1 MSLNDPV
8 YTLPLTSQK
17 QISGLNKM
25 GIFSILDLLNHFPK
39 KYLDT
44 REISD
49 LAIWDGINLRTSLVK
64 VLENKI
70 FKTRGGKM
78 IVTTVVQDESGT
90 KGEMV
95 WFNQSFMLKAFE
107 VDNYYLIFGKL
118 AKGSTFSK
126 RKLTVNEYERLYDG
140 KGSRHLDK
148 ITAIYPETVG
158 VSSKWIRSK
167 INYIFSNINE
177 FFSKDYLPENI
188 RKEYDLIEISSAI
201 RKIHIPSNFI
211 DLDKS
216 RERLGFDEIYTLLSK
231 INLQIQEKQ
240 KISANPIKTLINDQ
254 ECNVNEFL
262 SNLKYSLDMPFTLTK
277 SQQDCIVEVVTDI
290 KSRKPM
296 SRLIQGD
303 VGSGKTVVA
312 TAVAL
317 SVLQNNY
324 DVVLL
329 CPTTVLAEQHFKT
342 ISNFLKNQKFTVKLV
357 TGNSKIDEK
366 ESNTKPILY
375 IGTHAILFKKAE
387 VFRNTSLLIVD
398 EQHRFGV
405 EQREQLI
412 DDVVSLN
419 GKTHTPHFL
428 MLTATPIPRSIA
440 QIYFSSLDLSYIA
453 TPPNDRK
460 KVLTFVVPE
469 NKRADSYNWIKD
481 KIRSGEQMFVICP
494 LIETSEKLALK
505 NVKEE
510 YENIKNIFSDF
521 NVSLLHGKMKA
532 EEKNSILTDFR
543 TNTSQILVSTQVVE
557 VGVDIPNATI
567 IIIESAE
574 RFGLAALHQL
584 RGRVGRG
591 KKQSYCYLFI
601 SPEAVSV
608 MDEKVDQ
615 NKALDRLS
623 YFSTHFNGMELS
635 EFDMMNRGIGNLVGT
650 EQTGLPKF
658 KIANVADKNLIEKVK
673 KVIKIINN

>member
-1 MSLNDPV
+1 
-8 YTLPLTSQK
+8 
-17 QISGLNKM
+17 
-25 GIFSILDLLNHFPK
+25 
-39 KYLDT
+39 
-44 REISD
+44 
-49 LAIWDGINLRTSLVK
+49 
-64 VLENKI
+64 
-70 FKTRGGKM
+70 M

-481 KIRSGEQMFVICP
+481 KIRSG
-494 LIETSEKLALK
+494 
-505 NVKEE
+505 
-510 YENIKNIFSDF
+510 
-521 NVSLLHGKMKA
+521 
-532 EEKNSILTDFR
+532 
-543 TNTSQILVSTQVVE
+543 
-557 VGVDIPNATI
+557 
-567 IIIESAE
+567 
-574 RFGLAALHQL
+574 
-584 RGRVGRG
+584 
-591 KKQSYCYLFI
+591 
-601 SPEAVSV
+601 
-608 MDEKVDQ
+608 
-615 NKALDRLS
+615 NKCS
-623 YFSTHFNGMELS
+623 
-635 EFDMMNRGIGNLVGT
+635 
-650 EQTGLPKF
+650 
-658 KIANVADKNLIEKVK
+658 
-673 KVIKIINN
+673 